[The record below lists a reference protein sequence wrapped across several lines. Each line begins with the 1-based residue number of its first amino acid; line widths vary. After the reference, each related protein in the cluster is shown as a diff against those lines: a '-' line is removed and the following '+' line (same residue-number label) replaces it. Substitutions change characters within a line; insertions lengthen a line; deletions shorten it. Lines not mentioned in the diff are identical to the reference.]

1 MKRLIIGLISAL
13 LMTAGLVGVSETSAT
28 AACPYT
34 GCVKTYTHVT
44 GPKVIKKGKAGRFCV
59 TVTTRGNGKPR
70 GTVTLN
76 IKRSKGAFEYTAT
89 KPYHGKRCFGTPI
102 LTKGGYY
109 RVRAHFEG
117 KGAFG
122 NSNDWTSF
130 VVRGRR

>member
-34 GCVKTYTHVT
+34 GCVKTYTKVS

-89 KPYHGKRCFGTPI
+89 KPYHGTRCFGTPV

-117 KGAFG
+117 KGVYG

>member
-28 AACPYT
+28 AACPSYT

-89 KPYHGKRCFGTPI
+89 KPYHGKNPHTDHVHIGFTVDFADRPDTAE
-102 LTKGGYY
+102 L
-109 RVRAHFEG
+109 RQWVSHFLFE
-117 KGAFG
+117 
-122 NSNDWTSF
+122 SQP
-130 VVRGRR
+130 